1 MSWPVVYEKDA
12 GRPAGAPDECFVCRR
27 KIGQRHVVGCA
38 IGKFRY
44 EQELADRRAELAA
57 AEAAAIAADQPKED
71 SRSPCCDCGKN
82 TLDEDMVHDRCPK
95 CFKKWHR
102 KGHPE
107 LYEGRGKPGLPVV
120 RVSEEEYVESVN
132 RRCHTEPVGSNTTIV
147 TLPIGRWND
156 AD

>member
-12 GRPAGAPDECFVCRR
+12 GRPAGAPDECFLCRR
-27 KIGQRHVVGCA
+27 KIGQPHKEGCSM
-38 IGKFRY
+38 GKFRA
-44 EQELADRRAELAA
+44 EQERAARRE
-57 AEAAAIAADQPKED
+57 AEAAARLAAKPRREP
-71 SRSPCCDCGKN
+71 RSTCCDCGKN
-82 TLDEDMVHDRCPK
+82 TLDEGMVHDRCPE

-107 LYEGRGKPGLPVV
+107 LYEGKGKPGLPVV
-120 RVSEEEYVESVN
+120 RVSEKEYVESVN

-147 TLPIGRWND
+147 TLPIGRWDD